1 MRVLVRIVMAVALTL
16 SLVGPAQFSSSVPA
30 SAEVNEV
37 RITRQPGLLY
47 LPMMIIE
54 HEKLV
59 EKEAKSRGNPDLK
72 VTWVVFNS
80 GGAAVDALLSG
91 NVDFVTS
98 GCSNLL
104 VAWSASGGK
113 VKGVGGNGALPM
125 ILVTRNPNVKSLKDF
140 SDKDKIAVPTVRV
153 SMQAVM
159 MQMALEKEFG
169 VEGMHRLDPF
179 TIAMGHPDAM
189 AALSTGK
196 GELDSHFS
204 LPPYEQEELKLP
216 GVHAVIDSV
225 SIAGGP
231 VSNGVTFSS
240 VAFHDKNPGTYAAV
254 LAALRDAQALIRNDK
269 RAAAQIY
276 LDQTHEK
283 LTVDQIVAI
292 MNMPNMLFTV
302 APQRTGKVADT
313 MYKAGSIKMK
323 ANSWRDF
330 FFSEVHNE
338 KGSS

>member
-1 MRVLVRIVMAVALTL
+1 MRVLVRTILAAILML
-16 SLVGPAQFSSSVPA
+16 SLAGPALMRPA
-30 SAEVNEV
+30 SGEVNEV
-37 RITRQPGLLY
+37 RLTRQPGLLY
-47 LPMMIIE
+47 LPLMIME
-54 HEKLV
+54 HEKFI
-59 EKEAKSRGNPDLK
+59 EKQAKARGNPDLK
-72 VTWVVFNS
+72 VSWSVFNS

-113 VKGVGGNGALPM
+113 VKGVGGAGAVPM
-125 ILVTRNPNVKSLKDF
+125 ILVTRNPKVQSLKDF
-140 SDKDKIAVPTVRV
+140 TSADKIAVPTVRV

-159 MQMALEKEFG
+159 MQMEAEKVFG
-169 VEGMHRLDPF
+169 LDQIRKMDAI
-179 TIAMGHPDAM
+179 TVAMGHPDAY
-189 AALSTGK
+189 AALSSGK
-196 GELDSHFS
+196 GEIDAHFS

-225 SIAGGP
+225 KIAGGP
-231 VSNGVTFSS
+231 VSNGVVFSS
-240 VAFHDKNPGTYAAV
+240 VAFHDKNPATYAAV
-254 LAALRDAQALIRNDK
+254 LAALRDAQDFIKRNQ

-276 LDQTHEK
+276 IDETHEK

-292 MNMPNMLFTV
+292 MNLPNMLFTV

-323 ANSWRDF
+323 AASWRDF

-338 KGSS
+338 KGAS

>member
-1 MRVLVRIVMAVALTL
+1 MRAFVRMILAAAVTL
-16 SLVGPAQFSSSVPA
+16 SLAGPAIVR
-30 SAEVNEV
+30 SALGEVNEV
-37 RITRQPGLLY
+37 RLTRQPGLVY
-47 LPMMIIE
+47 LPLMIME
-54 HEKLV
+54 HEKFI
-59 EKEAKSRGNPDLK
+59 EKEAKARGNPDLK
-72 VTWVVFNS
+72 VSWFVFNS

-113 VKGVGGNGALPM
+113 VKGVGGAGAIPM

-140 SDKDKIAVPTVRV
+140 TSADKIAVPTVRV

-159 MQMALEKEFG
+159 MQMEAEKEFG
-169 VEGMHRLDPF
+169 LDQIRKMDPI
-179 TIAMGHPDAM
+179 TVAMGHPDAY

-196 GELDSHFS
+196 GEIDSHFS

-225 SIAGGP
+225 KIAGGP
-231 VSNGVTFSS
+231 VSNGVVFSS
-240 VAFHDKNPGTYAAV
+240 VAFHDNNPATYAAV

-276 LDQTHEK
+276 LAETHEK
-283 LTVDQIVAI
+283 LTVDELVTI
-292 MNMPNMLFTV
+292 MNGPNFVYSV
-302 APQRTGKVADT
+302 APQRAQKVSET
-313 MYKAGSIKMK
+313 MYRAGSIKMK
-323 ANSWRDF
+323 ATSWRDF
-330 FFSEVHNE
+330 FFPEVYND

>member
-1 MRVLVRIVMAVALTL
+1 MHAFIRMILAAALTL
-16 SLVGPAQFSSSVPA
+16 SLAGPAIVRPA
-30 SAEVNEV
+30 SGEVNEV
-37 RITRQPGLLY
+37 RLTRQPGLVY
-47 LPMMIIE
+47 LPLMIME
-54 HEKLV
+54 HEKFI
-59 EKEAKSRGNPDLK
+59 EKEAKARGNPDLK
-72 VTWVVFNS
+72 ASWFVFNS

-113 VKGVGGNGALPM
+113 VKGVGGAGAIPM

-140 SDKDKIAVPTVRV
+140 TSADKIAVPTVRV

-159 MQMALEKEFG
+159 MQMESEKEFG
-169 VEGMHRLDPF
+169 ADQIRKMDPI
-179 TIAMGHPDAM
+179 TVAMGHPDAY

-196 GELDSHFS
+196 GEIDSHFS

-225 SIAGGP
+225 KIAGGP
-231 VSNGVTFSS
+231 VSNGVVFSS
-240 VAFHDKNPGTYAAV
+240 VAFHDNNPATYAAV

-276 LDQTHEK
+276 LAETHEK
-283 LTVDQIVAI
+283 LTVDELVTI
-292 MNMPNMLFTV
+292 MNGPNFVYSV
-302 APQRTGKVADT
+302 APQRAQKVSET
-313 MYKAGSIKMK
+313 MYRAGSIKMK
-323 ANSWRDF
+323 AASWRDF
-330 FFSEVHNE
+330 FFPEVYNE

>member
-1 MRVLVRIVMAVALTL
+1 MRAFARMILAAALTL
-16 SLVGPAQFSSSVPA
+16 SLAGPAIVRPA
-30 SAEVNEV
+30 LGEVNEV
-37 RITRQPGLLY
+37 RLTRQPGLLY
-47 LPMMIIE
+47 LPLMIME
-54 HEKLV
+54 HEKFI
-59 EKEAKSRGNPDLK
+59 EKQAKSRGNPDLK
-72 VTWVVFNS
+72 VSWFVFNS

-113 VKGVGGNGALPM
+113 VKGVGGAGAVPM

-140 SDKDKIAVPTVRV
+140 TSADKIAVPTVRV

-159 MQMALEKEFG
+159 MQMESEKEFG
-169 VEGMHRLDPF
+169 LDQIRKMDPI
-179 TIAMGHPDAM
+179 TVAMGHPDAY

-196 GELDSHFS
+196 GEIDAHFS

-216 GVHAVIDSV
+216 GVHAVIDSIQ
-225 SIAGGP
+225 IAGGP
-231 VSNGVTFSS
+231 VSNGVVFSS
-240 VAFHDKNPGTYAAV
+240 VAFHDKNPATYAAV
-254 LAALRDAQALIRNDK
+254 LAALRDAQAFIQNNK

-283 LTVDQIVAI
+283 LTLDQLVAI
-292 MNMPNMLFTV
+292 MNLPNMLFTV

-323 ANSWRDF
+323 AASWRDF